1 MLNYAVK
8 EQGMGVVG
16 AQDRQVYCV
25 KMGIVHLVLNIAR
38 MLLLTAHSMLQTNV
52 KMESVRLY

>member
-8 EQGMGVVG
+8 EQEMGVVD

-25 KMGIVHLVLNIAR
+25 KMGIVHLVLSIVQ
-38 MLLLTAHSMLQTNV
+38 MLLLIAHSTLQTSV
-52 KMESVRLY
+52 KMESVRL

>member
-8 EQGMGVVG
+8 EQGMGAVD

-25 KMGIVHLVLNIAR
+25 KMGTVHLVLSIVQ
-38 MLLLTAHSMLQTNV
+38 MLLLIAHSMLQTNV
-52 KMESVRLY
+52 KMESVRL